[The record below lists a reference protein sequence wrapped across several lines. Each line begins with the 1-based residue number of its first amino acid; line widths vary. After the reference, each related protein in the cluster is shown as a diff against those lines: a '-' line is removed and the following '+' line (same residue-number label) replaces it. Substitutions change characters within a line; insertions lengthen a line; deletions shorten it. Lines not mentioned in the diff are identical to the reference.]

1 MQKFNTVT
9 FFLYQK
15 YSNNLTWRDVQHL
28 SVHTSSME
36 PLINNDGWYENSAG
50 LKYNHRFGF
59 GLLNAKKMVDA
70 ALKYENVDKQETC
83 EIPVEV

>member
-1 MQKFNTVT
+1 
-9 FFLYQK
+9 
-15 YSNNLTWRDVQHL
+15 
-28 SVHTSSME
+28 ME